1 MIKQT
6 GLKST
11 YDFVINKLEAHSPL
25 GYSCAG
31 EVIGVS
37 EGIKNFKVGDFV
49 ACGGKGAYH
58 ADVIAVSENLAV
70 KVPKNIDLKY
80 ASFATIASIAIQGI
94 RQADIKI
101 GESCMIIGMG
111 LIGQLAYKLVESA
124 GAFPIGVDI
133 SKDQVNFVKQNGIKD
148 VFHRKS
154 KELINI
160 INIKSDGNSV
170 DSVIIAAATNSL
182 DPINFAGEVAR
193 KKGRVV
199 IVGAVP
205 TGLIEII
212 IIKKN

>member
-160 INIKSDGNSV
+160 INIKSDGNGV

-205 TGLIEII
+205 TMV
-212 IIKKN
+212 